1 MFVKSVAK
9 MVNKPLVNLLA
20 KSLVNMLAEALVSM
34 LAKTLANMSLHGKP
48 YFLFPDALKRWSF
61 LKNCAGRTWSFLYYR
76 ERWYFLFPKIWPYT
90 LDGKWKMIFLKKIH
104 GNIFFRPPEKMVFPK
119 RVVPTHDLSC
129 IIWKDGIFSW
139 KHDLFSPGRK
149 WKTSFP
155 RKYMETWCTAQR
167 RKPINLIYKVE
178 AWLLLKFIW
187 LEIFY
192 NE

>member
-76 ERWYFLFPKIWPYT
+76 ERWYFLFPKVWPYT

-104 GNIFFRPPEKMVFPK
+104 RNIFSSGLLKRWSFQKGSCQHMIFLVLSGKMVFFPENM
-119 RVVPTHDLSC
+119 
-129 IIWKDGIFSW
+129 IFFHRAESERPPFPGNTW
-139 KHDLFSPGRK
+139 KHDAPPS
-149 WKTSFP
+149 
-155 RKYMETWCTAQR
+155 EENQ
-167 RKPINLIYKVE
+167 
-178 AWLLLKFIW
+178 
-187 LEIFY
+187 
-192 NE
+192 